1 MLLLKLLELQE
12 DRVFTGTA
20 VCFDGQA
27 EAIKGIV
34 SGKVKAGNVVV
45 IRYEGPKGGPGMQ
58 EMLSTYF
65 T

>member
-1 MLLLKLLELQE
+1 M
-12 DRVFTGTA
+12 TGKA

-27 EAIKGIV
+27 EAIKGIL

-58 EMLSTYF
+58 EMLAPTSLNYGNGTWR
-65 T
+65 